1 MALQVHSIPFNMS
14 NESPKSY
21 YKHNLPRF
29 LCSQLPSSPR
39 EDFLY
44 IYLHVNI
51 IVIPPLILILVP
63 YRDIDISAVNS
74 EDCEEKNCIRCSDMD
89 MRIAARLVILIAL
102 IMVVTMVSEGSTSRP
117 LKLKFI
123 FEGDQVENNNN
134 IEMKN
139 GLFESLPKGSVPP
152 TGPSQ
157 CKNYR
162 SSGGGSCPV

>member
-1 MALQVHSIPFNMS
+1 MS

-29 LCSQLPSSPR
+29 ICSQLPSSP
-39 EDFLY
+39 LIY
-44 IYLHVNI
+44 IFASKYYRYSSSDIDISAISL
-51 IVIPPLILILVP
+51 LILISLLVP
-63 YRDIDISAVNS
+63 YRDIDISAINS

-102 IMVVTMVSEGSTSRP
+102 IMVVTMVSEGSASRP

-162 SSGGGSCPV
+162 SSGGCSCPV